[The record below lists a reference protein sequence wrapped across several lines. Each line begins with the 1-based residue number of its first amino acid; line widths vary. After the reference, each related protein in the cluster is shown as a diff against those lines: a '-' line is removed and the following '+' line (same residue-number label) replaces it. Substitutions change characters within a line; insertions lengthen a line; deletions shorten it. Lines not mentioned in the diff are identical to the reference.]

1 MATCFGARKGARL
14 KLSSLANLRILG
26 YKIILR
32 GVSMTENQGSK
43 DIPPMFNDERTV
55 EWMDEHLTE
64 LKQTVSGQRLL
75 STSLIIGFVVGLAAH
90 IGGYALLL
98 SAPGGF
104 LGLLAD
110 LLHALGWSLWTGVVV
125 VVFTEIFPEMK
136 RRQIQQVVDA
146 YESLKRERSKAR
158 EKSG

>member
-1 MATCFGARKGARL
+1 
-14 KLSSLANLRILG
+14 
-26 YKIILR
+26 
-32 GVSMTENQGSK
+32 MTENQGSK
-43 DIPPMFNDERTV
+43 GIPPMFKDKRTV

-64 LKQTVSGQRLL
+64 LKQTVSGQRLVY
-75 STSLIIGFVVGLAAH
+75 TSLIVSFVVGLVAH
-90 IGGYALLL
+90 AGGYALLL
-98 SAPGGF
+98 STPGGF

-125 VVFTEIFPEMK
+125 VVFIEIFPEVK